1 MLIRLLITAALVLL
15 LSNLLPGIKVDSF
28 LQSFWVA
35 IVLVLLNVLVK
46 PILIL
51 FTIPLTIFT
60 FGLFLLVIN
69 ALLILFCD
77 YIVGGFHVATFWD
90 ALFFSII
97 LSLTQSIVFKFTNKS
112 KISNRTES

>member
-1 MLIRLLITAALVLL
+1 MLIRLLITAVLVLIL
-15 LSNLLPGIKVDSF
+15 ANLLPGIKVDSF
-28 LQSFWVA
+28 IQSIWVA
-35 IVLVLLNVLVK
+35 IVLVLLNLLVK

-60 FGLFLLVIN
+60 LGLFLLVIN

-90 ALFFSII
+90 ALLFSII
-97 LSLTQSIVFKFTNKS
+97 LSLSQSLVFSLTNKP
-112 KISNRTES
+112 KRNNNG